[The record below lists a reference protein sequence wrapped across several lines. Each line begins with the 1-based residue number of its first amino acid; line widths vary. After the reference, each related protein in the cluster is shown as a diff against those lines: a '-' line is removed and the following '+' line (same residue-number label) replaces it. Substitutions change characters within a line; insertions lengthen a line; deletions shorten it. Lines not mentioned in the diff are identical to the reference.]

1 MKLRDNNIFRFWCY
15 VGIPLIIIILAG
27 MNQSHY
33 YAGLVSKFG
42 IYIILVSSL
51 NLVNGFS
58 GMFSMGHAAFM
69 AIGAYVAAF
78 CTLTSAAKEAALP
91 GLPKWLMHLEIPLA
105 QLHLPMV
112 VGMLMGGLVA
122 MLVALVVGVCVL
134 RMKGHYLSV
143 ATLGLIVI
151 VRSVLDNED
160 EITNGARGISGLRG
174 GYSDTFTIFIVA
186 LIVLYILYRTINSG
200 FGRELI
206 AIRDDYTAARSMGVK
221 VTTHRIFAFA
231 MSAFFAGVGGAL
243 WGHMQTVISGK
254 FYYYDL
260 SFLIVQI
267 SIIGGMYTLSGAV
280 IGSLFMTI
288 VPKILEPLE
297 QGMVI
302 FGTRLPEM
310 YGLSTLIL
318 SAFLVV
324 LIIFRRQGI
333 AGYSDNIVKSIF
345 SPGTYKA
352 LFDAGQY
359 KEFWQIIISKFKRRK
374 KV

>member
-1 MKLRDNNIFRFWCY
+1 MKLRDNNIFKFWCY
-15 VGIPLIIIILAG
+15 VGIPLIIICLAG

-33 YAGLVSKFG
+33 YAGLVNKFG
-42 IYIILVSSL
+42 VYIILVASL

-78 CTLTSAAKEAALP
+78 CTLSPAAKAASLP
-91 GLPKWLMHLEIPLA
+91 GLPGWLLALDIPLS
-105 QLHLPMV
+105 QLHLPMI
-112 VGMLMGGLVA
+112 VGMLAGGLAA

-151 VRSVLDNED
+151 VRSVLDNAD
-160 EITNGARGISGLRG
+160 QFTNGARGISGLHGR
-174 GYSDTFTIFIVA
+174 YSNTFTIFIVA
-186 LIVLYILYRTINSG
+186 AIVLYILYRTLNSG
-200 FGRELI
+200 YGRELI

-221 VTTHRIFAFA
+221 VTTHRVFAFA

-288 VPKILEPLE
+288 VPKVLEPLE
-297 QGMVI
+297 QGLVI
-302 FGTRLPEM
+302 FGTKLPEM

-318 SAFLVV
+318 SAFLII

-345 SPGTYKA
+345 SPDTYKA
-352 LFDAGQY
+352 LFDRGQY
-359 KEFWQIIISKFKRRK
+359 RQLGQIIVSKFKRK
-374 KV
+374 KKA